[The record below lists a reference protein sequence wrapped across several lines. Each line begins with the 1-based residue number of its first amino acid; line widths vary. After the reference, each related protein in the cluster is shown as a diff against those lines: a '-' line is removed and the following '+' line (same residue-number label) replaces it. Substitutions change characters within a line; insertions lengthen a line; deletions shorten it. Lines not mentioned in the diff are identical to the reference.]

1 MKNNR
6 NNTMRALA
14 IMIAIGGVID
24 SVEAQT
30 PGAPAATTP
39 APAAAPAGRGRGRG
53 GPQFTGAS
61 VSVRPETQPPA
72 RTQAATLLGWRV
84 GIRTDAFGPLTF
96 SEASAKAD
104 AGGMASVEGV
114 STQKVSA
121 EIAKNLDYNLT
132 AAEVDKVKARLN
144 ELRLVMPAYDAGA
157 IPGDAAS
164 RRKVFEFAK
173 SLGADMII
181 GSADAA
187 SLADLDKLATELTMN
202 VALTS
207 KDPKSMVGP
216 MASLSERMGLSVDI
230 GAWMEAGGK
239 PLAAVAQLKN
249 RLLAVNLRD
258 RSALGAK
265 GHNVILGTG
274 VAGVEPFLLEMS
286 KLQPPTIQDNW
297 PPTTDGGAK
306 RSEGK
311 PVYITLDP
319 TGAGDPV
326 ANLTS
331 SGAAFDKAV
340 PPAVYY
346 RVSTLSRMETI
357 TPFERV
363 PADERAKVDAAIP
376 RQALAKPKKARKLL
390 VMDLCVNGGYYHS
403 SIQLGNL
410 SLYLMAKYTD
420 AYIPTFDNNIENL
433 KYPKIK
439 QWDAIFLNNIEGSV
453 FADPEVL
460 EGLLRF
466 VREGGGVAGLHAA
479 SWASTDVAAFGEL
492 MGSQTGAHKYNGEPG
507 SLRIDDPNSPLMKQF
522 GGKGFDITDEFYHY
536 LPNGPYSREKLH
548 VLLSID
554 PNKKDL
560 PANQYTTR
568 PDNDYGMAWIRSYG
582 KGRVFQCGMGHR
594 PDFYESA
601 NMQQMIFAAVQF
613 ILGDL
618 DADTTPSAKLK

>member
-1 MKNNR
+1 MTTKIRHDSGLKNNR
-6 NNTMRALA
+6 SSRFALA
-14 IMIAIGGVID
+14 AMIAIGGVVGL
-24 SVEAQT
+24 VEAQT
-30 PGAPAATTP
+30 PGAPAAAT
-39 APAAAPAGRGRGRG
+39 AGRGRGAGGRG
-53 GPQFTGAS
+53 RGAPQFTGPS
-61 VSVRPETQPPA
+61 VSVRPETQPLA

-84 GIRTDAFGPLTF
+84 GVRTDAFGPLTF
-96 SEASAKAD
+96 SEAAAKAD

-132 AAEVDKVKARLN
+132 AAEIDKVKARLN

-202 VALTS
+202 VALVS
-207 KDPKSMVGP
+207 KDPKSMVAS

-230 GAWMEAGGK
+230 GAWMEAGVK
-239 PLAAVAQLKN
+239 PLTAVAQLKN

-258 RSALGAK
+258 RSAMGAK

-326 ANLTS
+326 ASLTS

-346 RVSTLSRMETI
+346 RISTLSRMDTI

-363 PADERAKVDAAIP
+363 PAEERAKVDAAIP
-376 RQALAKPKKARKLL
+376 RHALVKPKKPRKLL
-390 VMDLCVNGGYYHS
+390 VMDSVRQRRLLPFLDSAGQSVAVSDGQVHRRLCTHVRQQYRESKISEDQAMGRRISEQHRRACFRRSGGARR
-403 SIQLGNL
+403 IAALRARRWRGGRTPRRQLGQHGCPCVRG
-410 SLYLMAKYTD
+410 AD
-420 AYIPTFDNNIENL
+420 
-433 KYPKIK
+433 
-439 QWDAIFLNNIEGSV
+439 G
-453 FADPEVL
+453 FAD
-460 EGLLRF
+460 R
-466 VREGGGVAGLHAA
+466 
-479 SWASTDVAAFGEL
+479 
-492 MGSQTGAHKYNGEPG
+492 GA
-507 SLRIDDPNSPLMKQF
+507 Q
-522 GGKGFDITDEFYHY
+522 
-536 LPNGPYSREKLH
+536 
-548 VLLSID
+548 V
-554 PNKKDL
+554 
-560 PANQYTTR
+560 
-568 PDNDYGMAWIRSYG
+568 
-582 KGRVFQCGMGHR
+582 
-594 PDFYESA
+594 
-601 NMQQMIFAAVQF
+601 
-613 ILGDL
+613 
-618 DADTTPSAKLK
+618 

>member
-1 MKNNR
+1 MC
-6 NNTMRALA
+6 AVA
-14 IMIAIGGVID
+14 IMIGIGCLLEP
-24 SVEAQT
+24 VEAQT
-30 PGAPAATTP
+30 PGGPATP
-39 APAAAPAGRGRGRG
+39 PPAAATAGRGRGRG
-53 GPQFTGAS
+53 PQFTGPS
-61 VSVRPETQPPA
+61 VSVRSETQPLA
-72 RTQAATLLGWRV
+72 RTQAANLLGWRV
-84 GIRTDAFGPLTF
+84 GVRTDAFGPLTF
-96 SEASAKAD
+96 FEAAAKAD

-114 STQKVSA
+114 SSQKVSG
-121 EIAKNLDYNLT
+121 EIAKNVDYNLT
-132 AAEVDKVKARLN
+132 AAEIDKVKARLN
-144 ELRLVMPAYDAGA
+144 ELRLLMPAYDAGA
-157 IPGDAAS
+157 FPSEAAS

-181 GSADAA
+181 GSADAG
-187 SLADLDKLATELTMN
+187 SLADLDRLARELAMN
-202 VALTS
+202 VAVTS
-207 KDPKSMVGP
+207 KDPKSMVGS
-216 MASLSERMGLSVDI
+216 MASLSERMGLSVDT
-230 GAWMEAGGK
+230 GAWIEAGVR
-239 PLAAVAQLKN
+239 PLTAVAQLKN
-249 RLLAVNLRD
+249 RVLAVNLRD
-258 RSALGAK
+258 RSAMGGK

-286 KLQPPTIQDNW
+286 KLQPPTIQGNW

-326 ANLTS
+326 ASLIS
-331 SGAAFDKAV
+331 SGADFNRSV
-340 PPAVYY
+340 PPAVSY
-346 RVSTLSRMETI
+346 RISALSRMNTI
-357 TPFERV
+357 TPYERV
-363 PADERAKVDAAIP
+363 SAEERAKVDAAIP
-376 RQALAKPKKARKLL
+376 RHALVTPKKPRKLL

-420 AYIPTFDNNIENL
+420 AYVPTFDNNIENL

-439 QWDAIFLNNIEGSV
+439 QWDAVFLNNVEGPV
-453 FADPEVL
+453 FTDPAVL

-479 SWASTDVAAFGEL
+479 TWASTDIPAYGEL

-507 SLRIDDPNSPLMKQF
+507 SLRIDDSNSPLMKQF

-536 LPNGPYSREKLH
+536 LPDGPYSREKLH

-554 PNKKDL
+554 PNRKEL

-601 NMQQMIFAAVQF
+601 NMQQMVFAGVQF